1 MSESQASPFV
11 FLSYSRTDSEFVA
24 RLRTDLHA
32 QGIEVWIDKE
42 GIQPGT
48 PDWEQALRT
57 AIRAAHAVLLIAS
70 PNSRSSRYVKDELR
84 IAGMYQ
90 RPVYPIWAEGT
101 QFMDAVPIGWGGTQ
115 YIDARETRYAIALP
129 EIVGGLRKLLNEA
142 TAKLPKLSALDFE
155 PRNPYKGLRAFTSDD
170 AHDFFG
176 RDTLVDELADAL
188 KEILIAE
195 KKNDRSARLLA
206 VVGPSG
212 SGKSSVVTA
221 GLLPRLQAGGLPG
234 SEGWVYLDPIVPGTH
249 PIESLTL
256 AFSEKLRDRSLKT
269 IREDLEDDS
278 TRGLHLLAASLAKE
292 LGKKVLLVVDQFEE
306 LFTQTTAEDERRHFI
321 DLLVTA
327 ITEPRGPVI
336 IILTLRA
343 DLDDRPM
350 HYSELGKLLETHRRP
365 VLPMEMKDLRAVIE
379 KPAKLPDVQ
388 LTFGGDLV
396 GDLLFEV
403 QGQTGALPLLQ
414 FTLDQL
420 YRRRNGHLLTLQAYR
435 EIGGVKGALT
445 QHAESTYASLPTEE
459 HRELARVLFLRLIDP
474 GQTEQ
479 DTTRRRAALTELS
492 LPDPT
497 QTRMLRETADAFIM
511 ARLLTTNTIAGIATV
526 EVSHEALIREWT
538 RLADWL
544 RANRNDILLQQT
556 ISEDT
561 EEWARRG
568 KPTDRLYRGTQLAE
582 ATAWAERNVP
592 SQDEMDFLQASLAES
607 EREEAEKHAQQ
618 ARELDLQRLAVRRL
632 RYVIGMMAVTSVAL
646 IAILIMALVLQAQF
660 QAQFQASLP
669 TSVTSLKDSGPGSL
683 RQAIK
688 DTPSGGAI
696 IFVNNLKGTLTLT
709 SGDVAITK
717 NLTILGPGA
726 QSLAISSRS
735 KNSGIR
741 ITQGALV
748 NIADLSFKDSKF
760 TGNKSFIANS
770 GTLTLTSST
779 VSDNTADR
787 DGGGISNSGTL
798 TLTSSTVSD
807 NLATRDGGG
816 IFNRGTLTLNNSTVF
831 NNSASQED
839 GGGIGNSGS
848 LMLTNSTLFGNRAER
863 GSGGGIVNS
872 GGKTEI
878 TFCTLSGN
886 MAKKGGGGIFLE
898 DVKDS
903 SGEVRNSQTTIRDSL
918 LAANQ
923 ADTGADMAGTR
934 LSGTLTMDSLNLIQE
949 STGLPFPLD
958 KQHLIPVDKNTDVGI
973 DTQLRNNGGATQT
986 LALLA
991 GSPAI
996 DAIPLDVCKKSGI
1009 TTDQRGVKR
1018 PQGKGCDIGAYE
1030 YVPPP

>member
-1 MSESQASPFV
+1 
-11 FLSYSRTDSEFVA
+11 
-24 RLRTDLHA
+24 
-32 QGIEVWIDKE
+32 
-42 GIQPGT
+42 
-48 PDWEQALRT
+48 
-57 AIRAAHAVLLIAS
+57 
-70 PNSRSSRYVKDELR
+70 
-84 IAGMYQ
+84 
-90 RPVYPIWAEGT
+90 
-101 QFMDAVPIGWGGTQ
+101 
-115 YIDARETRYAIALP
+115 
-129 EIVGGLRKLLNEA
+129 
-142 TAKLPKLSALDFE
+142 
-155 PRNPYKGLRAFTSDD
+155 
-170 AHDFFG
+170 
-176 RDTLVDELADAL
+176 LVDELADAL

-256 AFSEKLRDRSLKT
+256 AFSEKLRERSLKT

-632 RYVIGMMAVTSVAL
+632 RYMIGMMAVTSVAL

-669 TSVTSLKDSGPGSL
+669 TSVTSLKDSDPGSL

-787 DGGGISNSGTL
+787 DGGGIANSGTL

-816 IFNRGTLTLNNSTVF
+816 IFNRGTLTLNNSTVSNNSASQGDSGGIGNSGMLTLNNSTISGNTTTRDGGGIFNRGTLTLNNSTLSDNSATRDGGIGNSSMLTLNNSTVF
-831 NNSASQED
+831 NNTASQED

-903 SGEVRNSQTTIRDSL
+903 SGKVRNSQTTIRDSL

-934 LSGTLTMDSLNLIQE
+934 LSGTLTLDSLNLIQE

-958 KQHLIPVDKNTDVGI
+958 KQHLIPVDKNTDVE
-973 DTQLRNNGGATQT
+973 GG
-986 LALLA
+986 
-991 GSPAI
+991 
-996 DAIPLDVCKKSGI
+996 
-1009 TTDQRGVKR
+1009 R
-1018 PQGKGCDIGAYE
+1018 
-1030 YVPPP
+1030 